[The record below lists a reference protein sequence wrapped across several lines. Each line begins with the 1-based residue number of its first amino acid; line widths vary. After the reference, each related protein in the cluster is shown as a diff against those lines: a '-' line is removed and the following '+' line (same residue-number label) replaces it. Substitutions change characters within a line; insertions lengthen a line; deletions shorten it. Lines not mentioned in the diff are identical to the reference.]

1 MTMRTFFVITTIV
14 FFSLIPT
21 GVNKASAACSSG
33 GGLCAVNS
41 DCPSGQPV
49 CVILSGATSDCPGTC
64 GGTQADTGNTGGTQ
78 TDTGNTGGG
87 VTLINPL
94 KSGTQA
100 DTGNT
105 GGTQTDTGN
114 TGGGVTLINPLK
126 SGTSLE
132 SFLGN
137 ILDFVI
143 RIGSVVVIL
152 MMVLVGFKFV
162 TAQENDTKIT
172 EARTMLLWTVIG
184 ALVLLGAKVIA
195 EGIKATVQAL
205 GG

>member
-94 KSGTQA
+94 KSGT
-100 DTGNT
+100 
-105 GGTQTDTGN
+105 
-114 TGGGVTLINPLK
+114 
-126 SGTSLE
+126 SLE

-162 TAQENDTKIT
+162 TAQGNDTKIT